1 MRKMLIALL
10 LAASAGCLNEDVVG
24 SSTATGVYTLRTV
37 NNSSLPFTLSESGG
51 TKTEV
56 LADTI
61 TLYQGGTYA
70 ETVRVRLTTN
80 GQTTTETRED
90 SGAYSFF
97 NITVTLTSG
106 RGRAERRGKI
116 EATTMTIV
124 EEGLTSAYKK

>member
-1 MRKMLIALL
+1 MRKLLMALL
-10 LAASAGCLNEDVVG
+10 MVASAGCLNEDVVG

-37 NNSSLPFTLSESGG
+37 NNSSLPYALSESGG

-56 LADTI
+56 LADSI

-70 ETVRVRLTTN
+70 EIIRVRTTSN
-80 GQTTTETRED
+80 GQATTERRED
-90 SGAYSFF
+90 AGAYTFF

-124 EEGLTSAYKK
+124 EEGLTSIYRK